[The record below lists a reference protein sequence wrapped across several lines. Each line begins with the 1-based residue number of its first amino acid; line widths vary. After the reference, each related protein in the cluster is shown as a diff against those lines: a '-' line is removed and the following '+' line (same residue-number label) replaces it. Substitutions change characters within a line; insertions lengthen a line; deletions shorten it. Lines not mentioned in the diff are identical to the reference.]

1 MEENP
6 EMNYIIIPKAKNFID
21 DYASAV
27 QVLITNDGLIALE
40 ILKPDL
46 NLTITEDNRTT
57 YTGQWVSL
65 ARIIISPET
74 ARRLRDELNNVLK
87 MYEAGGGEN
96 GETE

>member
-1 MEENP
+1 MEEAP
-6 EMNYIIIPKAKNFID
+6 EMNYTIIPKAKNFVD
-21 DYASAV
+21 DYAGAI
-27 QVLITNDGLIALE
+27 QVLITHDGLIALE

-65 ARIIISPET
+65 ARIILSPET
-74 ARRLRDELNNVLK
+74 AKRLRDELNNVLN
-87 MYEAGGGEN
+87 MYETEGEEN

>member
-1 MEENP
+1 
-6 EMNYIIIPKAKNFID
+6 
-21 DYASAV
+21 
-27 QVLITNDGLIALE
+27 LE

-87 MYEAGGGEN
+87 MYETGGEEN